1 MIAVRRTGRFSQIV
15 TVITVTMLL
24 LAAVALVGCGGTKES
39 PGGPSGTGAAE
50 GAEALVAPANVKTE
64 ILGVMKTAGF
74 AVSDPMYAFVNYA
87 SAAAKDTVV
96 VTGSWTGGTGA
107 ATVSYSYAKFKNTGG
122 KWALVEAR

>member
-15 TVITVTMLL
+15 TVVTVAALL

-39 PGGPSGTGAAE
+39 PGGPSGTGETTATV
-50 GAEALVAPANVKTE
+50 ALVAPANVKTE
-64 ILGVMKTAGF
+64 ILGVMKGAGF
-74 AVSDPMYAFVNYA
+74 AVSDPMYVFVNYA
-87 SAAAKDTVV
+87 TAAAKDAVV